1 MRRRGLAGRRTVHYL
16 TGFFR
21 VESLWEVLKKSQT
34 SVRRILLIFGTRPEA
49 IKLGPVVRRLKLDQA
64 RFETRVC
71 VTAQH
76 RHLLD
81 QVLDVFGIEPD
92 HDLGAMREAQSLTQ
106 TTGRILSALESV
118 IADENPDLI
127 MVQGDTTS
135 TVCGPLAG
143 FYNHVPVAHVE
154 AGLRTGTSAEPFPE
168 EMNRRVA
175 SEIASYHFAA
185 TEAAAENLRREN
197 VSGKIV
203 VSGNPGI
210 DALLETA
217 VDLAAGRLKSSAT
230 PTLLPDKKIVLVTA
244 HRRENFGRPIEQ
256 ICDALSTIALRP
268 DVQIVFPVHPNPR
281 VRAAVFGKLAN
292 TPNVTL
298 LDPLNYVD
306 FVDLMRHSH
315 LILTDS
321 GGIQEEAPA
330 LGKPVLVLR
339 DSTERP
345 EAIKAGASQIV
356 GSDTHGIVRAVEEL
370 LSYEGRYARMA
381 QPRYLFGDGNASERI
396 VATLAEGVYQSA
408 AA

>member
-1 MRRRGLAGRRTVHYL
+1 M
-16 TGFFR
+16 
-21 VESLWEVLKKSQT
+21 
-34 SVRRILLIFGTRPEA
+34 RRILLIFGTRPEA

-92 HDLGAMREAQSLTQ
+92 HDLGAMREAQSLTRA
-106 TTGRILSALESV
+106 TGRILCTLESV
-118 IADENPDLI
+118 VAAEEPELVV
-127 MVQGDTTS
+127 VQGDTTS
-135 TVCGPLAG
+135 TVCGALAG
-143 FYNHVPVAHVE
+143 FYNRVPVAHIE
-154 AGLRTGTSAEPFPE
+154 AGLRTGTTDEPFPE

-175 SEIASYHFAA
+175 SEIASFHFAP
-185 TEAAAENLRREN
+185 TKAAAENLHREK

-203 VSGNPGI
+203 ISGNTGI
-210 DALLETA
+210 GALLGTA
-217 VDLAAGRLKSSAT
+217 ADLAAGRLRSSAT
-230 PTLLPDKKIVLVTA
+230 PLLLPDKKIILVTA
-244 HRRENFGRPIEQ
+244 HRRENFGHPIEL
-256 ICDALSTIALRP
+256 ICDALSRIALRP

-281 VRAAVFGKLAN
+281 VKAAVFGKLAN

-306 FVDLMRHSH
+306 FVDLMRRSH

-330 LGKPVLVLR
+330 LGKPVLIVR
-339 DSTERP
+339 DATERP
-345 EAIKAGASQIV
+345 EAVEAGASQIV
-356 GSDTHGIVRAVEEL
+356 GSDPQRIVRAVEEL
-370 LSYEGRYARMA
+370 LTDEGRYIRMA

-396 VATLAEGVYQSA
+396 VAALGEDIHISA

>member
-21 VESLWEVLKKSQT
+21 VDSLWEVLKKSQT

-81 QVLDVFGIEPD
+81 QVLDIFAIEPD

-106 TTGRILSALESV
+106 TTGRILCALESV

-135 TVCGPLAG
+135 TVCGALAG
-143 FYNHVPVAHVE
+143 FYNHVPVAHIE

-175 SEIASYHFAA
+175 SEFASYHFAA
-185 TEAAAENLRREN
+185 TKAAAENLRREK

-210 DALLETA
+210 DALLATA

-306 FVDLMRHSH
+306 FVDLMRRSH

-345 EAIKAGASQIV
+345 EAIEAGASRIV
-356 GSDTHGIVRAVEEL
+356 GSDTHRIVQAVEEL
-370 LSYEGRYARMA
+370 LTNEGRYSRMA

-396 VATLAEGVYQSA
+396 VATLAEDVYQSA